1 MRNLL
6 GRSRGIR
13 ILNVTLIVLVLGAA
27 TAAIAAAGR
36 DDTED
41 RPPPSAEVERGVVVS
56 TVSADGNVEPPS
68 DLSLGFETGGE
79 VTAVAVEEGDRIAR
93 GQLLARIDDRSA
105 RSSSPRRSRAS
116 TRRASAYA
124 TPAPGRRPTSSTA
137 TAERS
142 RSPAR
147 RSTARRPTSRTPAPP
162 RARTS
167 SPCDARCVAR
177 G

>member
-41 RPPPSAEVERGVVVS
+41 RPPATAEVERGVVVS

-79 VTAVAVEEGDRIAR
+79 VTDGGR
-93 GQLLARIDDRSA
+93 G
-105 RSSSPRRSRAS
+105 
-116 TRRASAYA
+116 
-124 TPAPGRRPTSSTA
+124 G
-137 TAERS
+137 
-142 RSPAR
+142 
-147 RSTARRPTSRTPAPP
+147 
-162 RARTS
+162 
-167 SPCDARCVAR
+167 